1 MLLTAFRDANVYPRG
16 SAEAR
21 DRRTP
26 ARDSMPVFTIDSD
39 QETRRRGR
47 VLASGFIQT
56 GQQMDFT
63 IPLVELKTGTQV
75 PATGRSDGRTVDARY
90 LMNDGSQRRALRLA
104 LAGKGRERSGL
115 LGLHHVWLI
124 AIAGAPAL
132 A

>member
-1 MLLTAFRDANVYPRG
+1 M
-16 SAEAR
+16 
-21 DRRTP
+21 
-26 ARDSMPVFTIDSD
+26 
-39 QETRRRGR
+39 
-47 VLASGFIQT
+47 LASGFIQI

-104 LAGKGRERSGL
+104 LAGKGRERSEL

-124 AIAGAPAL
+124 AWIAGAPAL

>member
-1 MLLTAFRDANVYPRG
+1 
-16 SAEAR
+16 
-21 DRRTP
+21 
-26 ARDSMPVFTIDSD
+26 MPVFTIDSD

-90 LMNDGSQRRALRLA
+90 LMNDGSQRRALR
-104 LAGKGRERSGL
+104 RERSGL
-115 LGLHHVWLI
+115 LGLHHV
-124 AIAGAPAL
+124 
-132 A
+132 